1 MSVSS
6 VICERTHRKL
16 FEHLES
22 KKTNKM
28 IAKNDSMPPSLDQML
43 RFLRRDVV
51 RVLAELDQSESLTIE
66 DELLEDEKWF
76 ASVDE
81 NEVFDFIRSL
91 ALVATKLQPESFE
104 DTKNRLIQ
112 FRKDVIY
119 EEEWEEYDK

>member
-1 MSVSS
+1 
-6 VICERTHRKL
+6 
-16 FEHLES
+16 
-22 KKTNKM
+22 M